1 MSFKVWEPQF
11 LAMVTFGYEVGN
23 HEFQISGFGNR
34 WKWKSMVATLGTMS
48 FNFVDAA
55 ISAIVVR

>member
-1 MSFKVWEPQF
+1 MSFKVWSPQF

-23 HEFQISGFGNR
+23 HEFQISGFGNC

-48 FNFVDAA
+48 FNFVEAA